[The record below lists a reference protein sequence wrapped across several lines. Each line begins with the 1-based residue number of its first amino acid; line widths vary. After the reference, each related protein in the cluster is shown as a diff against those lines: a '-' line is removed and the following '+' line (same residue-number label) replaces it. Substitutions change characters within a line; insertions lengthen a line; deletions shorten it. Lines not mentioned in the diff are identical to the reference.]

1 MTAENNSGSLVLVS
15 HAPASTRL
23 PGTTATRIQNLP
35 DGSPAGR
42 LDLWRKRLAAARSP
56 LTALDAYSGDA
67 WSQIKAGHAACPA
80 ASTSLW
86 VASAGLGLVPSG
98 HTIPNYAASFAD
110 GHPDCPGKDT
120 GSLQRWW
127 EALCQANA
135 REHGLPQGIAGLVRA
150 NPAATFLIVLSADS
164 LAALHADLWEAREAA
179 TDPDRFLILAGG
191 PPACLGLGPS
201 LLRVDTRFERLLG
214 GPRHTVAPRMFR
226 HLLAEFAL
234 DELRASVLQPWLKE
248 MSWRLP
254 KPEPRAKPVARRKI
268 STLELDNFLRA
279 ELSANPHLKP
289 ATLSRKL
296 KDAGKTC
303 DGKLFQQFYNRH
315 ALPLLRAS

>member
-1 MTAENNSGSLVLVS
+1 VPAD
-15 HAPASTRL
+15 HA
-23 PGTTATRIQNLP
+23 
-35 DGSPAGR
+35 
-42 LDLWRKRLAAARSP
+42 
-56 LTALDAYSGDA
+56 
-67 WSQIKAGHAACPA
+67 
-80 ASTSLW
+80 
-86 VASAGLGLVPSG
+86 V
-98 HTIPNYAASFAD
+98 PNYAASFSVEN
-110 GHPDCPGKDT
+110 PDCPGKEPD
-120 GSLQRWW
+120 SLQRWW
-127 EALCQANA
+127 ESLCHANE
-135 REHGLPQGIAGLVRA
+135 REHGLPAGIAGLVRA
-150 NPAATFLIVLSADS
+150 NPEATFLMVLNTDS

-179 TDPDRFLILAGG
+179 ADPERFLILAGG
-191 PPACLGLGPS
+191 PPACLGLGQS

-226 HLLAEFAL
+226 HLLTEFAPC
-234 DELRASVLQPWLKE
+234 ELRASVLQPWLKQ

-254 KPEPRAKPVARRKI
+254 KPEPRAKPVSRRKI

-296 KDAGKTC
+296 KDSGKTC